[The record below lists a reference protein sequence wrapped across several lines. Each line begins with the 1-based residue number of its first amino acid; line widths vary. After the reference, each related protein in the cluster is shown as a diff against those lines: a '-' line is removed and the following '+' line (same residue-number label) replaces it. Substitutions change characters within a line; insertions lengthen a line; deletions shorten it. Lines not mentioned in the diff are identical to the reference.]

1 MGRWGERYGRVWP
14 AMKKDQ
20 FAGIVRH
27 ILGAIGAIVV
37 SQGLVDENT
46 TLQASG
52 ALATLAAI
60 AWSVEE
66 KKNR

>member
-1 MGRWGERYGRVWP
+1 
-14 AMKKDQ
+14 MKKDQ

-46 TLQASG
+46 ALQASG

-60 AWSVEE
+60 AWSVAE